1 MNEREKKE
9 QTEQDVS
16 SERGRQRK
24 QREGEKKALADERK
38 GKLRKN
44 RKDKIKGGEGEGTNC
59 LGDSSASTRHYGW
72 D

>member
-16 SERGRQRK
+16 SERERQRK
-24 QREGEKKALADERK
+24 QREGEKKALVDERK

-44 RKDKIKGGEGEGTNC
+44 RKDKIKGGGGRN
-59 LGDSSASTRHYGW
+59 
-72 D
+72 